1 MRGAGERT
9 EGSGQPLDTKGSQ
22 RLPQAQNQHKDT
34 RREVA
39 GSRRPTEAGDEQGPS
54 LSQTSLG
61 QESLGDC
68 SPVAG
73 GKFDLSEPQ
82 FLLWMARTL
91 FTCPAHS
98 FFSDQVKRKSR
109 KGSFIF
115 EPSCESANHDF
126 TIYRVQSRGM
136 PTADGSV
143 LMPDLV

>member
-1 MRGAGERT
+1 MGGRGEDRGLRPATGHQRVPTIASGPEPAQRHQ
-9 EGSGQPLDTKGSQ
+9 EGGGWVRK
-22 RLPQAQNQHKDT
+22 A
-34 RREVA
+34 
-39 GSRRPTEAGDEQGPS
+39 TEAGDEQGPS